1 MRFFTTLL
9 LLITFGL
16 TLPTCA
22 QKKMSATQQT
32 KVKKPSKK
40 VRAAEARAKELEARQ
55 VSGPVLT
62 FERTACFGKCPTYVM
77 QVYADGRVVYE
88 GRRYVP
94 LMGLQELKLPAATVA
109 EMLRNAKEANFEQFQ
124 ERYAMNTSDLPS
136 TVVGVRQAN
145 GQLKIVTVEEGA
157 PTNVN
162 MFFTYLSTRFDQLA
176 QLGGVDR

>member
-9 LLITFGL
+9 LLIAFGF

-22 QKKMSATQQT
+22 QKEMPATQQT
-32 KVKKPSKK
+32 KAKEPSKK
-40 VRAAEARAKELEARQ
+40 IRAAEARAKELEARK

-109 EMLRNAKEANFEQFQ
+109 EMLRKAREANFEQFQ
-124 ERYAMNTSDLPS
+124 ERYAQNTSDLPS
-136 TVVGVRQAN
+136 TVVGIRQAN

-157 PTNVN
+157 PANVN
-162 MFFTYLSTRFDQLA
+162 TFFAYLGTQLDQLRNW
-176 QLGGVDR
+176 VD